1 MNKLLVVL
9 GILTLFTGCSEAP
22 KPATTEKPKPKETEL
37 YTGLYAFHKMYV
49 QARGWARDAQ
59 PFQLM
64 SQVNSNSTGKDG
76 KSAVWRASFASP
88 LQHGVK
94 PYSWSGTDA
103 QDAPPR
109 GVDPGTEDTYN
120 PNNSSTQ
127 IFDVAFFKID
137 SEKAFE
143 TAQKHGGEKI
153 LAQAA
158 DTPIT
163 YRLDWNRSSNQ
174 LIWHVVYGTGSNPKL
189 RVAVDA
195 SSGDFIR
202 VEK

>member
-1 MNKLLVVL
+1 MKKLLTVL
-9 GILTLFTGCSEAP
+9 WILALMTGCSQP
-22 KPATTEKPKPKETEL
+22 PQPATTEKPKPKEPEL
-37 YTGLYAFHKMYV
+37 FTGVYAFHKMYL

-59 PFQLM
+59 PFLLE
-64 SQVNSNSTGKDG
+64 SQANKDSNGKDG
-76 KSAVWRASFASP
+76 KSAVWRGGFASP

-94 PYSWSGTDA
+94 PYTWSGTDSP
-103 QDAPPR
+103 DAPPR

-127 IFDVAFFKID
+127 VFDSAFFKID
-137 SEKAFE
+137 SDKAFE
-143 TAQKHGGEKI
+143 TAQKHGGEKVM
-153 LAQAA
+153 AQTA
-158 DTPIT
+158 DTPVT
-163 YRLDWNRSSNQ
+163 YRLDWNKSSNQ
-174 LIWHVVYGTGSNPKL
+174 LIWHVVYGVRPNPKL

>member
-1 MNKLLVVL
+1 MKKLLTVL
-9 GILTLFTGCSEAP
+9 WIFALLTGCSQPP
-22 KPATTEKPKPKETEL
+22 KPAVTEKPKPKEVEL
-37 YTGLYAFHKMYV
+37 FSGVYAFHKMYI

-59 PFQLM
+59 PFLLE
-64 SQVNSNSTGKDG
+64 SQTNSDSTGKDG
-76 KSAVWRASFASP
+76 KSAIWRAAFASP

-94 PYSWSGTDA
+94 PYTWSGTDA

-109 GVDPGTEDTYN
+109 GVDPGTEDAYN
-120 PNNSSTQ
+120 PSNSSTQ
-127 IFDVAFFKID
+127 VFDPAFFKID
-137 SEKAFE
+137 SDKALE

-158 DTPIT
+158 DTPVA
-163 YRLDWNRSSNQ
+163 YRLDWNKSSNQ
-174 LIWHVVYGTGSNPKL
+174 LIWHVVYGPRANPKL

>member
-1 MNKLLVVL
+1 MKKLLAVL
-9 GILTLFTGCSEAP
+9 GMLALLAGCSEAP
-22 KPATTEKPKPKETEL
+22 KPAATEKPKPKEVEL
-37 YTGLYAFHKMYV
+37 FSGLYAFHQMYI

-59 PFQLM
+59 PFLLE
-64 SQVNSNSTGKDG
+64 SQTNSNSTGKDG
-76 KSAVWRASFASP
+76 KAAIWRASFASP

-94 PYSWSGTDA
+94 PYTWSGTDA

-109 GVDPGTEDTYN
+109 GVDPGTEDSYN
-120 PNNSSTQ
+120 PSNSSTQ
-127 IFDVAFFKID
+127 IFDPAFFKID
-137 SEKAFE
+137 SDRAAE

-153 LAQAA
+153 LTQTP
-158 DTPIT
+158 DTPVT
-163 YRLDWNRSSNQ
+163 YRLDWNKSSNQ
-174 LIWHVVYGTGSNPKL
+174 LIWHVVYGAGASPKL